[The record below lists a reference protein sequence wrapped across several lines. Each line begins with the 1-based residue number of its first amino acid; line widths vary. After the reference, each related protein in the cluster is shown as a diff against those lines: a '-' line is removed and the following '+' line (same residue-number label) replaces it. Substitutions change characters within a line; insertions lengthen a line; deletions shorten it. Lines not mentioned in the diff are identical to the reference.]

1 MPPYGQ
7 CIYVQYQRWLQNHG
21 KLHEFYKRYVD
32 DT

>member
-1 MPPYGQ
+1 MANAFM
-7 CIYVQYQRWLQNHG
+7 CSIKDWLQNHG